1 MEAPISSTGILQS
14 CRCGWIALADSHP
27 EAHDLYLQ
35 HIFEAT
41 TEGHEINREM
51 AVSVPMTNLDEL
63 RYHFEG
69 LNRVERRRAVENE
82 IYAYGD
88 RIAGAHPNKLTRGG
102 INLAGIIIV
111 AGLLAWEVWRVL

>member
-1 MEAPISSTGILQS
+1 MNSNTALLQS

-41 TEGHEINREM
+41 TEGHAVNREM
-51 AVSVPMTNLDEL
+51 AVSMPSDEFNFTKL
-63 RYHFEG
+63 QDKIND

-88 RIAGAHPNKLTRGG
+88 RIALGTLERKLTRGG

-111 AGLLAWEVWRVL
+111 MGLLAWEVWRIL